1 MNINDET
8 LSAFLDNELPEAE
21 MNRVRD
27 LLAADEHL
35 ANRLADLAMVD
46 TLVSQHACAI
56 DHEPLPEAIN
66 ALLATKPVV
75 AEQSAVQAS
84 SSNVVPFP
92 FWKRVHKTMQE
103 HASMAAAIALMIGF
117 GSAQIMPNL
126 SEPATTDLSWTEVAN
141 ILDSHPSGQLLRVT
155 SDIEVTPLLSFVNHH
170 GELCRQFLVQNPSD
184 TKVNI
189 ACRKKSDEANE
200 KRSLIAKEE
209 RWQLAATVYS
219 ATTNTAPT
227 YQTAS
232 NNSLSNALV
241 EQMAEGQF
249 LDDVQESKAIAN
261 DWQAS
266 VIRETH
272 DEQ

>member
-56 DHEPLPEAIN
+56 DNEPLPEAIN

-75 AEQSAVQAS
+75 AEQSDVQAS

-92 FWKRVHKTMQE
+92 FWKRVQKSMQE

-117 GSAQIMPNL
+117 GSAQIIPKL
-126 SEPATTDLSWTEVAN
+126 SQPATTDLAWTEVAN

-170 GELCRQFLVQNPSD
+170 GELCRQFLVQNPKD
-184 TKVNI
+184 TKLNI
-189 ACRKKSDEANE
+189 ACRKKSDRADENRSSMAN
-200 KRSLIAKEE
+200 AE

-219 ATTNTAPT
+219 PASSAVPG

-241 EQMAEGQF
+241 EQLAVGQF

-266 VIRETH
+266 VISETR
-272 DEQ
+272 DE